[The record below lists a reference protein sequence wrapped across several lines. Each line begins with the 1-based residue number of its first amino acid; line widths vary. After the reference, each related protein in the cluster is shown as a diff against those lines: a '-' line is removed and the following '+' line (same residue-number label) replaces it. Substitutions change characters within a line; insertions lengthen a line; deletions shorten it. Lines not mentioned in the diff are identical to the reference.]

1 MNKIYYLQQEVK
13 LNDEIDFKGLKIKLT
28 QEIIDN
34 NPNLFTVKEII
45 EFPEYVEC
53 VSNYMVEDK
62 LNIGKIYKTYIIIN
76 DSKFG
81 IYYNY
86 SNDDYFLFYNVDLF
100 NQHFKPSTKEQ
111 FEKQNKIESIIEE
124 AKIKFP
130 IGSKFKQGNF
140 KFIVYENLMG
150 NTYKYDDLGFICVFS
165 YNEQIS
171 EFEYISLYNF
181 QTEIWAEPIEKEFE
195 DYKQELLNEVPYNY
209 LYNNNPKLFYF
220 ELLNRIC
227 KDLNKDWVYE
237 NGSDFYF
244 IYWYIGNLTY
254 TSYKNNKGI
263 PSHISFK
270 LSTKEN
276 AEKLIK
282 LTPNSVLDLLFK
294 S

>member
-53 VSNYMVEDK
+53 VSNYMKGDK
-62 LNIGKIYKTYIIIN
+62 LIVGEIYKKHF
-76 DSKFG
+76 D
-81 IYYNY
+81 IYYNCL
-86 SNDDYFLFYNVDLF
+86 NDVNFWFSDINLF
-100 NQHFKPSTKEQ
+100 NKHFKPSTKEQ

-130 IGSKFKQGNF
+130 IGSRIKIKGNDKVYTIDKRMILNNLVYHYNND
-140 KFIVYENLMG
+140 KFI
-150 NTYKYDDLGFICVFS
+150 
-165 YNEQIS
+165 
-171 EFEYISLYNF
+171 YIQCKSNNNPSLYACPIYNLN
-181 QTEIWAEPIEKEFE
+181 TNEWLAEPIEKEFE

-227 KDLNKDWVYE
+227 KDINKDWVYDNKLDKYYSIYYMKDE
-237 NGSDFYF
+237 YTTYDAYLTSDMC
-244 IYWYIGNLTY
+244 
-254 TSYKNNKGI
+254 
-263 PSHISFK
+263 FK
-270 LSTKEN
+270 LATQQL
-276 AEKLIK
+276 AEKLIE